1 MFLLAGCDEKSEKWA
16 SANRRGGRIAQRLLT
31 RNVART
37 FIFFEALHIFIRNQ
51 RHIEKFK

>member
-1 MFLLAGCDEKSEKWA
+1 MFLLAVCDEKSENWA
-16 SANRRGGRIAQRLLT
+16 PAIRRGGRIAQRLIT
-31 RNVART
+31 RNVAST